1 MGQYYMPVNVNKFQY
16 LYSHH
21 FDRGLKLMEH
31 AYYNVRMVQA
41 VVRLLSPGG
50 GWYKCN
56 MVWAGDYGDKGIFV
70 PNVSTYQGMNL
81 YQYVGDYG
89 KNALEGY
96 EIINTTVNYELK
108 VKRAKRISKKW
119 LKTLPLAEKFLT
131 NHTKKICINLYGET
145 SEIHPLPILT
155 SNGNGQG
162 SGDYHGSHMN
172 LVGSWAGDIIS
183 VEPNA
188 IFKVIPPINF
198 EEGKESDILGDKKTT
213 KTTQKEPLDE
223 SDILEDKKTTKTTQK
238 EPLDDEKITIEKTI
252 TVQNTEMPIK
262 RKRGRPRKNPIVP
275 ILTQTVIPTVSIKD
289 VPEED
294 RSLLEL
300 LD

>member
-21 FDRGLKLMEH
+21 FDCGLKLMEH
-31 AYYNVRMVQA
+31 AYNDVRMVQA

-56 MVWAGDYGDKGIFV
+56 MVWAGDYGDIGAFV
-70 PNVSTYQGMNL
+70 PSTHQDLNL
-81 YQYVGDYG
+81 YSYAESHG

-96 EIINTTVNYELK
+96 KIIDTTENYDLQ

-162 SGDYHGSHMN
+162 SGDYHGTHMN

-183 VEPNA
+183 IEPNA

-198 EEGKESDILGDKKTT
+198 KESKESDILGDKKTT
-213 KTTQKEPLDE
+213 K
-223 SDILEDKKTTKTTQK
+223 ITKK
-238 EPLDDEKITIEKTI
+238 EPLDDEEITIEKTI
-252 TVQNTEMPIK
+252 TVQNTEVPIK
-262 RKRGRPRKNPIVP
+262 KKRGRPRKNPI
-275 ILTQTVIPTVSIKD
+275 ISTQTVIPTVSIED

-300 LD
+300 LG